1 MTSAPPMDAAYGTTS
16 NAPGIVIAQTM
27 NAPVESASCQNC
39 FTSCPKRSQIGVRI
53 SSTPKIHLTIHSS
66 RSKIM
71 ARAITRQNE
80 SEYSKMLLK
89 NIPTEIIGCYVSI
102 NGLLS
107 ANPENPNW
115 LFPHAVL
122 PRSAR
127 SSAGAAENPAS
138 ARYGRPGPRTPRA
151 AAGR

>member
-1 MTSAPPMDAAYGTTS
+1 
-16 NAPGIVIAQTM
+16 
-27 NAPVESASCQNC
+27 
-39 FTSCPKRSQIGVRI
+39 
-53 SSTPKIHLTIHSS
+53 
-66 RSKIM
+66 M

-115 LFPHAVL
+115 LGWVIFGVL
-122 PRSAR
+122 LILTPIWLRFGQEVKQFWQLALST
-127 SSAGAAENPAS
+127 GAFIVWAMTMPGAFDVVPYAAS
-138 ARYGRPGPRTPRA
+138 IGGALVIIYSGVVAPMVSKNRPKQA
-151 AAGR
+151 